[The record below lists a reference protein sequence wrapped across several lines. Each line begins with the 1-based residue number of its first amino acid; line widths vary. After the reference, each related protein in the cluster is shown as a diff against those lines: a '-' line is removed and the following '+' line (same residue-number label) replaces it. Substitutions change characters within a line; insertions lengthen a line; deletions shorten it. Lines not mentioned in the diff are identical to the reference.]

1 MALSSSAA
9 LEGGRTAIEYR
20 GTGATTQSPTEKR
33 TQALERIGSRQGLVR
48 ELAMVAGVAD
58 AVIRGLVK
66 AGALEAAEVSVD
78 TPFPAPDP
86 DFAPPELN
94 DAQEAAASEL
104 IHAVRARDFQPF
116 LLDGIT
122 GSGKTEVY
130 FEAIAEAL
138 RLDSQILV
146 LLPEIALTE
155 PFLQRLERRFGVAP
169 VAWPSGLRQSERR
182 REIGRAHV

>member
-9 LEGGRTAIEYR
+9 LEGGRTVVEYR
-20 GTGATTQSPTEKR
+20 ATGATPQSPTEKR

-48 ELAMVAGVAD
+48 ELAMIAGVSD

-94 DAQEAAASEL
+94 DAQEAAASEP

-122 GSGKTEVY
+122 GSGKTDRTST
-130 FEAIAEAL
+130 
-138 RLDSQILV
+138 RLNSS
-146 LLPEIALTE
+146 P
-155 PFLQRLERRFGVAP
+155 
-169 VAWPSGLRQSERR
+169 
-182 REIGRAHV
+182 